1 MGIVDVVF
9 GYQDNVEIVQ
19 SELPDG
25 ELTDGHVVFGKLD
38 GWSFGLTR
46 EDDVNVCSFA
56 NDQELGL
63 TLVSVLDAD
72 DSKDNFVQ
80 TVAAAAAADLE
91 ELAHRIVRDDTD
103 KVNGHVR
110 HYRIVQYDREGLAPL
125 FWHFACMFDQESG
138 KAVIV
143 SGYFPD
149 KDAPEIAKLL
159 KSVRF
164 KK

>member
-1 MGIVDVVF
+1 MILKGKEARMIASNQPLPPEHNMYRTILVLHSIEGI
-9 GYQDNVEIVQ
+9 
-19 SELPDG
+19 
-25 ELTDGHVVFGKLD
+25 LD
-38 GWSFGLTR
+38 GFP
-46 EDDVNVCSFA
+46 
-56 NDQELGL
+56 DQRLERI
-63 TLVSVLDAD
+63 
-72 DSKDNFVQ
+72 F
-80 TVAAAAAADLE
+80 LE